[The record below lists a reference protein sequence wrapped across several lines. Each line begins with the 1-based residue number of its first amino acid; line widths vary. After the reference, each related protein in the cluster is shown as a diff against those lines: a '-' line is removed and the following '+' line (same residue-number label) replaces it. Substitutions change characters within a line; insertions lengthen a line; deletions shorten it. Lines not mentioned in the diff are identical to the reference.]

1 MITYLFK
8 TIVCSSV
15 FILIYYLF
23 LEKEKIHRFNRF
35 YLLFSIAFS
44 SIVPLITIK
53 IKSAGIA
60 TAETINLIENN
71 IQDTVSK
78 PILQSTSTNNSIS
91 NILLY
96 VYIAFTAAL
105 FLRFLINISVIL
117 VKIWRSNPS
126 EYQSAKIVLIN
137 DSLCPHSFFNY
148 VFVNFKD
155 YKEGKIEDEILSHE
169 LTHVKQKHSFDI
181 LFLELLLIFAW
192 INPILFIYKKA
203 IQLNHEFLADES
215 VVNTFKNTQSYQLLL
230 FEKAA
235 QTNSYIFSSPFNY
248 LLTKKRI
255 IMMSKKASLKVA
267 ILKQIA
273 LIPIIIA
280 SGFIFTSKSTAQDSL
295 KVLQQK
301 IESTTTG
308 VSNDILNEYRDIM
321 EKYKRTLSNGRTGY
335 FFNLSQTDK
344 ERLESIFFQMSKEQQ
359 SAQMFQFIPN
369 SSMVLKR
376 STPTKEQFESYKDPK
391 MYGVWIDEQRV
402 SNSDLS
408 NYKNTDFAHVFESIL
423 MKNATNYGKHVY
435 QVNLMTNDHFQR
447 YYDKQISD
455 KGYTLMMRPPKKDS
469 IK

>member
-1 MITYLFK
+1 MITYIFK

-23 LEKEKIHRFNRF
+23 LEKEKFHRFNRF

-44 SIVPLITIK
+44 FLVPLITIK
-53 IKSAGIA
+53 IKSAGLS
-60 TAETINLIENN
+60 TAETIFLIENN
-71 IQDTVSK
+71 IQATVSQ
-78 PILQSTSTNNSIS
+78 PILPSTRTNNPIS
-91 NILLY
+91 NILLF
-96 VYIAFTAAL
+96 VYLVFTAAL
-105 FLRFLINISVIL
+105 FLKFLINISVIL

-126 EYQSAKIVLIN
+126 KYQSAKIVLIN
-137 DSLCPHSFFNY
+137 DTLCPHSFLNY
-148 VFVNFKD
+148 IFVNYKD
-155 YKEGKIEDEILSHE
+155 YNEGNIEKEILSHE
-169 LTHVKQKHSFDI
+169 LTHVKQKHSIDI
-181 LFLELLLIFAW
+181 LLLEFLLIFAW

-215 VVNTFKNTQSYQLLL
+215 VVNAFKDTHSYQLLL
-230 FEKAA
+230 FKKAA
-235 QTNSYIFSSPFNY
+235 QSNSFIFSSPFNY

-255 IMMSKKASLKVA
+255 VMMSKKASLKVA

-273 LIPIIIA
+273 LIPVIVA
-280 SGFIFTSKSTAQDSL
+280 SGFLFTSKTIAQDSL
-295 KVLQQK
+295 KVPQQK
-301 IESTTTG
+301 IESTTIG
-308 VSNDILNEYRDIM
+308 VSNDMLKEYRDIM

-344 ERLESIFFQMSKEQQ
+344 ERLESIYFQMSKEQQ
-359 SAQMFQFIPN
+359 SSQMFQFIPN

-376 STPTKEQFESYKDPK
+376 STPAKEKFESYKDPK

-402 SNSDLS
+402 SNSDLDK
-408 NYKNTDFAHVFESIL
+408 YKNTDFAHVFESIL
-423 MKNATNYGKHVY
+423 LKNATNYGKHVY
-435 QVNLMTNDHFQR
+435 QVNLMTNDYYQS

>member
-1 MITYLFK
+1 
-8 TIVCSSV
+8 
-15 FILIYYLF
+15 
-23 LEKEKIHRFNRF
+23 
-35 YLLFSIAFS
+35 
-44 SIVPLITIK
+44 
-53 IKSAGIA
+53 
-60 TAETINLIENN
+60 
-71 IQDTVSK
+71 
-78 PILQSTSTNNSIS
+78 
-91 NILLY
+91 

-126 EYQSAKIVLIN
+126 EYKSAKIVLIN

-155 YKEGKIEDEILSHE
+155 YKEGRIEDEILSHE
-169 LTHVKQKHSFDI
+169 LTHVKQKHSVDI
-181 LFLELLLIFAW
+181 LLLELLLIFAW

-203 IQLNHEFLADES
+203 VQLNHEFLADES

-255 IMMSKKASLKVA
+255 IMMSKKASLKIA

-273 LIPIIIA
+273 LIPVIIA
-280 SGFIFTSKSTAQDSL
+280 SGFIFTSKSTAQDSI
-295 KVLQQK
+295 KVPQQK

-344 ERLESIFFQMSKEQQ
+344 ERLESIYFQMSKEQQ

-391 MYGVWIDEQRV
+391 MYGVWIDGQRV

-408 NYKNTDFAHVFESIL
+408 NYKNTDFANVFESIL

-435 QVNLMTNDHFQR
+435 QVDLMTNDYYQR

-455 KGYTLMMRPPKKDS
+455 KGYTLMMRPPKKGFD
-469 IK
+469 